1 MRREG
6 YPKLFKNLRDSL
18 RGEVHENEL
27 LSRHTTWRVGGAVD
41 LFIVPEDKSELLTS
55 LTLLEDAGIPWFVL
69 GAGSNLL
76 VKDGGIRGAVIHLG
90 RFQQMVFD
98 ARGKARAGGGLP
110 LMTLIRQSALQ
121 GLSGLESLAG
131 IPGTVGGAVAMNAGA
146 GAQEMA
152 DVVFSVTL
160 AGPGGEE
167 IWNAERLRFGYRS
180 SELGGDKVVVE
191 VLLQFTQAEPA
202 RLEEEIR
209 QRIAHRQAAH
219 SVGGFNAG
227 SVFKNPEGCQA
238 WRLIDEAGLRGAS
251 VGGARVSE
259 KHANF
264 IVNNGSATSSD
275 ILELMNRIR
284 ETVRLRTGIIL
295 EPEVCIVGTD

>member
-1 MRREG
+1 VRFEG
-6 YPKLFKNLRDSL
+6 YPKLFKNLRASL
-18 RGEVHENEL
+18 RGEVYENEL

-41 LFIVPEDKSELLTS
+41 FFIVPEDKSELLTS
-55 LTLLEDAGIPWFVL
+55 LDLLHDAGIPWFVL

-76 VKDGGIRGAVIHLG
+76 VKDGGVRGAVIHLS

-98 ARGKARAGGGLP
+98 AEGKARAGGGLP
-110 LMTLIRQSALQ
+110 LMTLIRQSALR

-146 GAQEMA
+146 GGREMA
-152 DVVFSVTL
+152 DVVRSVTL
-160 AGPGGEE
+160 ADPGGEE
-167 IWNAERLRFGYRS
+167 IWEAERLRFGYRS
-180 SELGGDKVVVE
+180 LELGGEKVVVE
-191 VLLQFTQAEPA
+191 ALLRLEQAEVA
-202 RLEEEIR
+202 MLEEEIR
-209 QRIAHRQAAH
+209 WRIAHRQVAH
-219 SVGGFNAG
+219 SVDGFNAG

-238 WRLIDEAGLRGAS
+238 WRLIEEAGLRGAS

-284 ETVRLRTGIIL
+284 DTVRLRTGIML
-295 EPEVCIVGTD
+295 EPEVRIVGTD